1 MSMVVI
7 ADDITGAAEL
17 AGIAKARG
25 WRVRLVCGA
34 GGMGCCDD
42 IATYGTAGADGG
54 AVVVI
59 ATDTR
64 SMTEEEAVAE
74 TRRIAE
80 RLTGADAQSAN
91 APGLRL
97 FKKTDSA
104 LRGHVVAELTTLM
117 EGTGCQRAVYMPAN
131 PSKGRIISDGTYY
144 VDGKPIAETAFSY
157 DPEFPA
163 RTSRM
168 VERFPEAG
176 AHGIDMPDATTQA
189 DIDGIVARAGAD
201 TLLAG
206 GADLFEAV
214 LRKAAP
220 PVRRIIVCGSTQSQ
234 PLPAGMP
241 VAPMPRSVY
250 DGGDDLSAW
259 LNDALS
265 AYQQAGT
272 VALTIPHRHR
282 TGREVAVHLRQ
293 TTASLVQAL
302 VQARAPEE
310 LIVEGGATAFAILS
324 HLGLTAL
331 SVVGQL
337 APGVVCLETA
347 TGMRITLKPGSYPWA
362 VQGAQFIAGAPAT
375 RSKKVLNN

>member
-1 MSMVVI
+1 MTDGPARIRADVRSRSGTRNGQAMVETVVVMFFLCLVFFLGYEY
-7 ADDITGAAEL
+7 ANLFTAHTVVNYAA
-17 AGIAKARG
+17 ARAARARAVG
-25 WRVRLVCGA
+25 FNDFMVTKTIRVA
-34 GGMGCCDD
+34 
-42 IATYGTAGADGG
+42 TAG
-54 AVVVI
+54 V
-59 ATDTR
+59 
-64 SMTEEEAVAE
+64 
-74 TRRIAE
+74 
-80 RLTGADAQSAN
+80 
-91 APGLRL
+91 
-97 FKKTDSA
+97 
-104 LRGHVVAELTTLM
+104 
-117 EGTGCQRAVYMPAN
+117 
-131 PSKGRIISDGTYY
+131 
-144 VDGKPIAETAFSY
+144 
-157 DPEFPA
+157 
-163 RTSRM
+163 
-168 VERFPEAG
+168 AG
-176 AHGIDMPDATTQA
+176 A
-189 DIDGIVARAGAD
+189 
-201 TLLAG
+201 
-206 GADLFEAV
+206 
-214 LRKAAP
+214 
-220 PVRRIIVCGSTQSQ
+220 C
-234 PLPAGMP
+234 
-241 VAPMPRSVY
+241 RSHN

-347 TGMRITLKPGSYPWA
+347 TGMRITLKPGSYRWA